1 MSTHIY
7 TKCVSPPRSSE
18 ILVLSYSEY
27 IPNIFLIDVSDQAIA
42 PTVVPPRESQPAL
55 VPVPEVQP
63 WIDNDF
69 DDSTLDSPLSTEVPP
84 TIVES
89 VEEEVEELEPEGPEV
104 IIFNDTQPDVESNSQ
119 PITATRVIYVPDLPE
134 YPRTSTRGIAYI
146 VSTHNK
152 TEQDIRTDLKTKLQY
167 SKKQLWQVAG
177 RKPKTRCAFFN
188 DIRCHRIVY
197 ECTGCLCCEY
207 LDPEIR
213 NLSHSA
219 ITPEISSV
227 LRRHRVKNEGETG
240 ESIANS
246 FFLHTRTQF
255 AQQKACG
262 NAASSSCRPLL
273 TPQQSVQMPS
283 GAEVWQVRC
292 IHRAAHGAPHKLR
305 KLPANLQPHI
315 QFLLA
320 RFAEDWQPDR
330 LDTCHVVDAT
340 SARRHTCG
348 VDHLQGE
355 GALKSFS
362 EHFPTLGPC
371 PNRFQV
377 FIPVNLC
384 DFPYYLVV
392 FHNIHNHP
400 PPPPVKTPQQ
410 YIDGIISIINNIRNP
425 NLTLNTF
432 IVNPRV
438 QEFCSQFGGKDLWE
452 VHQSLANM
460 DRISAIIYKQRML
473 HAAAGQS
480 IAGVAAKWEL
490 ERLTMN
496 DPYIKDFFWDGKN
509 LIVICFFKTQVEVL
523 SRSKTFQ
530 VDMGFKRIKDSNIKE
545 VLFATYQPEIEKLF
559 TFLRVFVN
567 QESTRMYYE
576 VFKRVFTLLR
586 DVYHLPIAW
595 NYLSGSGFQAV
606 IMDMD
611 TKQCPGL
618 GMYLA
623 SIDERRRP
631 WQEHIKHI
639 VIYCQ
644 VHLMRGIQETTSD
657 DDWTPESIN
666 QQMLDLVNCQSKED
680 YEDMCE
686 EFEVR
691 YRDTKLGRWASHK
704 KLQNYACGINKHC
717 SAIPNEIWDDIYRKH
732 SNPVESSHW
741 RGNSTGRWLPFLQ
754 AVENSERLDS
764 RDAGQYNAFMDSGVR
779 PGYRP
784 RNMSKRFDQSESQR
798 EQKAKRRRGERS
810 SSRNTLGLTVD
821 VASTT
826 NSSPAPASTRSSPVR
841 SSSGGAIRRVRST
854 SGRRSQS
861 STPGPTP
868 PSATNAGSSL
878 ALRRS
883 ISHNILNASI
893 NYQLE
898 EIEIQER
905 QAAIR
910 EQNARAEELELKNRR
925 ERLEIARLERL
936 EREENG

>member
-1 MSTHIY
+1 
-7 TKCVSPPRSSE
+7 
-18 ILVLSYSEY
+18 
-27 IPNIFLIDVSDQAIA
+27 
-42 PTVVPPRESQPAL
+42 
-55 VPVPEVQP
+55 
-63 WIDNDF
+63 
-69 DDSTLDSPLSTEVPP
+69 
-84 TIVES
+84 
-89 VEEEVEELEPEGPEV
+89 
-104 IIFNDTQPDVESNSQ
+104 
-119 PITATRVIYVPDLPE
+119 
-134 YPRTSTRGIAYI
+134 
-146 VSTHNK
+146 
-152 TEQDIRTDLKTKLQY
+152 
-167 SKKQLWQVAG
+167 
-177 RKPKTRCAFFN
+177 
-188 DIRCHRIVY
+188 
-197 ECTGCLCCEY
+197 
-207 LDPEIR
+207 
-213 NLSHSA
+213 
-219 ITPEISSV
+219 
-227 LRRHRVKNEGETG
+227 
-240 ESIANS
+240 
-246 FFLHTRTQF
+246 
-255 AQQKACG
+255 
-262 NAASSSCRPLL
+262 
-273 TPQQSVQMPS
+273 MPS

-340 SARRHTCG
+340 SARRHTC
-348 VDHLQGE
+348 D
-355 GALKSFS
+355 
-362 EHFPTLGPC
+362 
-371 PNRFQV
+371 
-377 FIPVNLC
+377 
-384 DFPYYLVV
+384 
-392 FHNIHNHP
+392 
-400 PPPPVKTPQQ
+400 
-410 YIDGIISIINNIRNP
+410 
-425 NLTLNTF
+425 TF

-490 ERLTMN
+490 ESISR
-496 DPYIKDFFWDGKN
+496 DFFWDGKN

-691 YRDTKLGRWASHK
+691 YRDTKLGS
-704 KLQNYACGINKHC
+704 
-717 SAIPNEIWDDIYRKH
+717 
-732 SNPVESSHW
+732 
-741 RGNSTGRWLPFLQ
+741 
-754 AVENSERLDS
+754 SERLDS

>member
-576 VFKRVFTLLR
+576 VFKTGIYPFTRRLPSTNSLELPKWKW
-586 DVYHLPIAW
+586 VSSCYHG
-595 NYLSGSGFQAV
+595 YGYKTMS
-606 IMDMD
+606 
-611 TKQCPGL
+611 C
-618 GMYLA
+618 
-623 SIDERRRP
+623 
-631 WQEHIKHI
+631 
-639 VIYCQ
+639 
-644 VHLMRGIQETTSD
+644 
-657 DDWTPESIN
+657 
-666 QQMLDLVNCQSKED
+666 
-680 YEDMCE
+680 
-686 EFEVR
+686 
-691 YRDTKLGRWASHK
+691 
-704 KLQNYACGINKHC
+704 
-717 SAIPNEIWDDIYRKH
+717 
-732 SNPVESSHW
+732 
-741 RGNSTGRWLPFLQ
+741 
-754 AVENSERLDS
+754 SERLDS

-826 NSSPAPASTRSSPVR
+826 NSSPAPALYAVITC
-841 SSSGGAIRRVRST
+841 
-854 SGRRSQS
+854 
-861 STPGPTP
+861 
-868 PSATNAGSSL
+868 
-878 ALRRS
+878 
-883 ISHNILNASI
+883 
-893 NYQLE
+893 
-898 EIEIQER
+898 
-905 QAAIR
+905 
-910 EQNARAEELELKNRR
+910 
-925 ERLEIARLERL
+925 
-936 EREENG
+936 